1 MADVSCEAADLV
13 VKEAMQVSEGAIK
26 LAGVGLKNIA
36 AFLIAIS
43 NQNNKVVGKPTAKR
57 LARDPAPAE
66 IIHLKKED
74 IGRFQKL
81 AKQYGVLYFI
91 VHKKGA
97 TDGITN
103 VVSNA
108 NYAPQLNAI
117 MEELGYPI
125 PKKTQEAETEKK
137 AVPRTQ
143 PEKSSPERE
152 NGSNQRAGTSTD
164 KKPSVR
170 GRLAALEAASKG
182 MDRPKVSVREATR

>member
-1 MADVSCEAADLV
+1 MDVSGEAADLV
-13 VKEAMQVSEGAIK
+13 VKETVQVTEGAIK
-26 LAGVGLKNIA
+26 LAGVSIKNIA

-43 NQNNKVVGKPTAKR
+43 NQNNKVVGKTTAKR

-66 IIHLKKED
+66 IIHLKKSD
-74 IGRFQKL
+74 IGRFNKL
-81 AKQYGVLYFI
+81 AKQYGVLYFF
-91 VHKKGA
+91 VNKRNA

-125 PKKTQEAETEKK
+125 PKRTQEGQSPKK
-137 AVPRTQ
+137 AAPRTR
-143 PEKSSPERE
+143 PERSSPERE
-152 NGSNQRAGTSTD
+152 SGSKQRAGASTD

-170 GRLAALEAASKG
+170 GRLEALKTASDG
-182 MDRPKVSVREATR
+182 MERPKIPVREATR

>member
-1 MADVSCEAADLV
+1 MADVSGEAADLV

-43 NQNNKVVGKPTAKR
+43 NQNNKVVGKTTAKR

-81 AKQYGVLYFI
+81 AKQYGVLYFC
-91 VHKKGA
+91 VHKRGA

-125 PKKTQEAETEKK
+125 PQKTQEAETPKK
-137 AVPRTQ
+137 AVPRTP
-143 PEKSSPERE
+143 PERSSPGRE
-152 NGSNQRAGTSTD
+152 NGSDQRAGTSTD

-182 MDRPKVSVREATR
+182 MDHPKVPVRETTR

>member
-1 MADVSCEAADLV
+1 MADVSGEAADLV

-43 NQNNKVVGKPTAKR
+43 NQNNKVVGKTTAKR

-81 AKQYGVLYFI
+81 AKQYGVLYFC
-91 VHKKGA
+91 VHKRGA

-125 PKKTQEAETEKK
+125 PQKTQEAAPAKK

-143 PEKSSPERE
+143 PEKSSPGRE
-152 NGSNQRAGTSTD
+152 NGSKQRAGTSTD
-164 KKPSVR
+164 EKPSVR

-182 MDRPKVSVREATR
+182 MDRPKIPVREPTR

>member
-1 MADVSCEAADLV
+1 MADVSAEAADLV
-13 VKEAMQVSEGAIK
+13 VKEAMQVTEGAIK

-43 NQNNKVVGKPTAKR
+43 NQNNKVVGRTTAKR

-74 IGRFQKL
+74 IGKFQKL
-81 AKQYGVLYFI
+81 AKKYGVLYFF

-97 TDGITN
+97 IDGITN
-103 VVSNA
+103 VVSNS

-125 PKKTQEAETEKK
+125 PQKSQEADTGKK
-137 AVPRTQ
+137 PSPRTQ
-143 PEKSSPERE
+143 PERSSPERE
-152 NGSNQRAGTSTD
+152 NGSNQRAGITTD
-164 KKPSVR
+164 EKPSVR
-170 GRLAALEAASKG
+170 SRLAALKAASEG
-182 MDRPKVSVREATR
+182 IDHPKIPVREPTR

>member
-1 MADVSCEAADLV
+1 MADVSGEAADLV
-13 VKEAMQVSEGAIK
+13 VKETMQITEGAIK
-26 LAGVGLKNIA
+26 LAGIGIKNVA

-43 NQNNKVVGKPTAKR
+43 NQNNKVVGKATARR
-57 LARDPAPAE
+57 LARDPTPAE

-74 IGRFQKL
+74 IGKFQRL

-91 VHKKGA
+91 VHKRGA
-97 TDGITN
+97 KDGITN

-125 PKKTQEAETEKK
+125 PQKAQGDNATKK
-137 AVPRTQ
+137 AAPRTQ

-152 NGSNQRAGTSTD
+152 NGSKQRAGTSTGE
-164 KKPSVR
+164 KPSVR

-182 MDRPKVSVREATR
+182 LDRPKVPVRQQTR

>member
-1 MADVSCEAADLV
+1 MADVSGEAADLV
-13 VKEAMQVSEGAIK
+13 VREAMQISEGAIK

-43 NQNNKVVGKPTAKR
+43 NQNNKVVGRTTAKR

-74 IGRFQKL
+74 MGKFQKL
-81 AKQYGVLYFI
+81 AKKYGVLYFF

-97 TDGITN
+97 NDGITN
-103 VVSNA
+103 VVSNS

-125 PKKTQEAETEKK
+125 PQKSQEADTGKK
-137 AVPRTQ
+137 PSPRTQ
-143 PEKSSPERE
+143 PERSSHERE
-152 NGSNQRAGTSTD
+152 NGSNQRAGITTD
-164 KKPSVR
+164 EKPSVR
-170 GRLAALEAASKG
+170 SRLAALKAASEG
-182 MDRPKVSVREATR
+182 IDHPKIPVREPTR

>member
-1 MADVSCEAADLV
+1 MADVSSEAADLV
-13 VKEAMQVSEGAIK
+13 VKETMQVTEGAIK
-26 LAGVGLKNIA
+26 LTGVGLKNIA

-43 NQNNKVVGKPTAKR
+43 NQNNKVVGKTTAKR

-81 AKQYGVLYFI
+81 AKQYGILYFF
-91 VHKKGA
+91 VHKKDA
-97 TDGITN
+97 KDGITN
-103 VVSNA
+103 VVSNT

-125 PKKTQEAETEKK
+125 PQRTQKENDAKK

-143 PEKSSPERE
+143 PEISSLGRE
-152 NGSNQRAGTSTD
+152 NGSKQRAGTLTD
-164 KKPSVR
+164 EKPSVR
-170 GRLAALEAASKG
+170 GRLAALQAASQG
-182 MDRPKVSVREATR
+182 MGKPKVPVRQQTR

>member
-1 MADVSCEAADLV
+1 MADVSGEAADLV

-43 NQNNKVVGKPTAKR
+43 NQNNKVLGKTTAKR

-81 AKQYGVLYFI
+81 AKQYGVLYFC
-91 VHKKGA
+91 VHKRGA

-125 PKKTQEAETEKK
+125 PQRTQEESAAKK
-137 AVPRTQ
+137 AAPRTP
-143 PEKSSPERE
+143 PEKFSPVRE
-152 NGSNQRAGTSTD
+152 NGSKQRAGTSTD
-164 KKPSVR
+164 EKPSVR

-182 MDRPKVSVREATR
+182 MDRPKIPVREPTR

>member
-1 MADVSCEAADLV
+1 MADVSGEAADLV
-13 VKEAMQVSEGAIK
+13 VREAMQISEGAIK

-43 NQNNKVVGKPTAKR
+43 NQNNKVVGRTTAKR

-74 IGRFQKL
+74 MGKFQKL
-81 AKQYGVLYFI
+81 AKKYGVLYFF

-97 TDGITN
+97 NDGITN
-103 VVSNA
+103 VVSNS

-125 PKKTQEAETEKK
+125 PQKSQEADTGKK
-137 AVPRTQ
+137 PSPRTQ
-143 PEKSSPERE
+143 PERSSPERE
-152 NGSNQRAGTSTD
+152 NGSNQRAGITTD
-164 KKPSVR
+164 EKPSVR
-170 GRLAALEAASKG
+170 SRLAALKAASEG
-182 MDRPKVSVREATR
+182 IDHPKIPVREPTR

>member
-1 MADVSCEAADLV
+1 MADVSGEAADLV

-43 NQNNKVVGKPTAKR
+43 NQNNKVVGKTTAKR

-81 AKQYGVLYFI
+81 AKQYGVLYFC
-91 VHKKGA
+91 VHKRGA

-117 MEELGYPI
+117 MEDLGYPI
-125 PKKTQEAETEKK
+125 PQQAKEETTAKK

-143 PEKSSPERE
+143 PEKSSPGRE
-152 NGSNQRAGTSTD
+152 NGSKQRAGTSTPD
-164 KKPSVR
+164 KPSVR
-170 GRLAALEAASKG
+170 GRLAALQAASQG
-182 MDRPKVSVREATR
+182 MDGPKIPVKEHTR